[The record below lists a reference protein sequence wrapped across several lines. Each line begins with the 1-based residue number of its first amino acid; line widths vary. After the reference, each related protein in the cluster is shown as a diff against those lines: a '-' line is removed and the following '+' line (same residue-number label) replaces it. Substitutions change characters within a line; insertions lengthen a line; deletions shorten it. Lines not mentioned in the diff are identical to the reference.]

1 MSGPTFVATFS
12 DGVVTRMSTFCEDG
26 KLDLGRGI
34 RLSRAAYTSRLK
46 QPPPAMIAGHFEV
59 PPNGDGSAAV
69 ILRSYTPD
77 ELAACEVT
85 P

>member
-34 RLSRAAYTSRLK
+34 RVARAAYESRRK
-46 QPPPAMIAGHFEV
+46 QPSPALIAGHFET
-59 PPNGDGSAAV
+59 PPCDGSAAV
-69 ILRSYTPD
+69 VLRRYTVG
-77 ELAACEVT
+77 ELAACEVA